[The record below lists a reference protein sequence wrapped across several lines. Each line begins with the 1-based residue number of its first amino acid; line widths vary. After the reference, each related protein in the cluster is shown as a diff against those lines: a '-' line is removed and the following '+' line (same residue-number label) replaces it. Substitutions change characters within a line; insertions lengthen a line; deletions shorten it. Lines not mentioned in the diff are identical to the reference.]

1 MTTPTAFISP
11 RNVLQDATASG
22 WTDGDGTTTIGM
34 DAGTDGRPDTVTR
47 FTTGDASPMP
57 PLAAYWT
64 LPAAKPVQVLA
75 LLNHSIPAGVEVV
88 AVLYDAGFTM
98 LDSQQRIVG
107 AGVEGY
113 PRNMLFLFDQP
124 VDATIIFFSMGD
136 YVRGDPLSNGLAID
150 VGEFWAGQVWMPAHG
165 VAFDTPIAFV
175 DPSIQL
181 WSAGGQGFTA
191 PRNIYREVS
200 LQFPALTEAELIGSD
215 DNGLSLKSIFGTV
228 GTRSPVLI
236 APTASSP
243 YLLDALAICGLL
255 TSSLKPR
262 PVGRKD
268 GARVW
273 SASLDVRELR

>member
-1 MTTPTAFISP
+1 
-11 RNVLQDATASG
+11 
-22 WTDGDGTTTIGM
+22 M

-57 PLAAYWT
+57 PVAAYWT
-64 LPAAKPVQVLA
+64 FPAPTPVQVVA
-75 LLNHSIPAGVEVV
+75 LLNHNIPAGVEVV
-88 AVLYDAGFTM
+88 AVLHDLSVSM
-98 LDSQQRIVG
+98 LDSQARVVG
-107 AGVEGY
+107 EGCEGY
-113 PRNMLFLFDQP
+113 PRNLVFAFDQEHP
-124 VDATIIFFSMGD
+124 AGIVFFSIGD
-136 YVRGDPLSNGLAID
+136 PVRGDPLPNAQAID
-150 VGEFWAGQVWMPAHG
+150 VGEFWAGRMWSPAHG
-165 VAFDTPIAFV
+165 VAFDTPLAFV

-181 WSAGGQGFTA
+181 WSAGGQGYTA

-215 DNGLSLKSIFGTV
+215 DNGLSLKSIFGAV

-236 APTASSP
+236 APTASSA

-255 TSSLKPR
+255 TSSLKPK